1 MRKPTPLAL
10 ARISKGMTQ
19 EQLGKKLG
27 VGQSTV
33 SHWEININSM
43 TFGDV
48 QRVCK
53 VLGIRDIN
61 ILRTE
66 VRK

>member
-1 MRKPTPLAL
+1 MKKTTPLTM

-19 EQLGKKLG
+19 AQLGKKLG
-27 VGQSTV
+27 VRQSTI
-33 SHWEININSM
+33 SQWEKNVNCM

-53 VLGIRDIN
+53 LLGITDIN
-61 ILRTE
+61 ILKTE
-66 VRK
+66 VST

>member
-1 MRKPTPLAL
+1 MKKPTPLTI
-10 ARISKGMTQ
+10 ARITKGLTQ
-19 EQLGKKLG
+19 AQLGKKLG
-27 VGQSTV
+27 VKQSTV
-33 SHWEININSM
+33 SSWEKNINSM

-53 VLGIRDIN
+53 VLGITDIN

-66 VRK
+66 G

>member
-1 MRKPTPLAL
+1 MKKPTPLTI

-19 EQLGKKLG
+19 AQHGKKQG
-27 VGQSTV
+27 VKQSTI
-33 SHWEININSM
+33 SSWERNINSM

-53 VLGIRDIN
+53 VLGITDIN
-61 ILRTE
+61 VFRTE
-66 VRK
+66 G